1 MVMKYAAGGVAWI
14 CGVWSLL
21 AAEQV
26 WLDAGPDNVWSVSA
40 LNWDAG
46 AGWVNGNTARFTG
59 EGGTQAGETVDVSGA
74 LTVAGMAFETNG
86 YVIADADADG
96 TLTLAGGTPQ
106 IAVTQAKATA
116 AIQEVIAGNGGFTK
130 VGDGILR
137 LTAANAYSGTTTV
150 QAGTLQLSPNLLAV
164 LGATGAGNDT
174 VVGAGATLDFNG
186 AYVGSST
193 LERFS
198 IQGNG
203 VDGKGVLVNTGSGH
217 VNKNLEEVI
226 LQDNAMIG
234 GPNRIDVK
242 KLTGNGKTLTK
253 AGGHQLCL
261 REVVNTEIVI
271 NEGSY
276 TLLSDWRA
284 LGGNT
289 AGDTTVNGGT
299 LYGYGTMSVPERI
312 VFNGGA
318 LSEGGG
324 GTNTLT
330 LTGRITMHNR
340 ITVSPGSM
348 MTIELAGLVD
358 GSGGFAQSASGY
370 TILSCDTNTYS
381 GATVISGGNLWV
393 GRPGSSS
400 GLWGSGDLTNSSS
413 VYFYSGRFGAG
424 RIMNSGSLYFDRP
437 GSYGMS
443 NHVSGTGTSR
453 VRCKSEPVFSGNLF
467 SNGYVRVIDGVLTL
481 TNGAG
486 IVATGELTLAD
497 PQAGNYTNTVVDF
510 PVTGIVNITQGTWIN
525 AHHIVIGNPAAS
537 GYGQMLVGVINQYGG
552 QVSTYGATAE
562 SNGIRIAHYPTALGT
577 YNMKGG
583 TLTVDGGWDLCV
595 ATDGTGWVHQTGGEI
610 FASRVMLNERTDTS
624 RSFGRLTVS
633 GGVLNIGL
641 TNGISNVEQDGIAA
655 DGPALYLVEF
665 GGAGGV
671 VRAQTNFAT
680 SVKATL
686 YGVGTGAITF
696 DTQAWGVTLS
706 GNLTGDGGLNKTGTG
721 TLTLSGNN
729 TYAGPTRVLEGRL
742 VRGAYAAL
750 PDMGEVLFGVMPDDA
765 GGRLHADGDLALE
778 GLVVGVADPEALDKS
793 KHYTIAT
800 WGGGLTSGFSG
811 SVLPAPWYVHADW
824 ANKRL
829 ELRANR
835 GTVLWLR

>member
-1 MVMKYAAGGVAWI
+1 
-14 CGVWSLL
+14 
-21 AAEQV
+21 
-26 WLDAGPDNVWSVSA
+26 
-40 LNWDAG
+40 
-46 AGWVNGNTARFTG
+46 
-59 EGGTQAGETVDVSGA
+59 
-74 LTVAGMAFETNG
+74 
-86 YVIADADADG
+86 
-96 TLTLAGGTPQ
+96 
-106 IAVTQAKATA
+106 
-116 AIQEVIAGNGGFTK
+116 
-130 VGDGILR
+130 
-137 LTAANAYSGTTTV
+137 
-150 QAGTLQLSPNLLAV
+150 
-164 LGATGAGNDT
+164 
-174 VVGAGATLDFNG
+174 
-186 AYVGSST
+186 
-193 LERFS
+193 
-198 IQGNG
+198 
-203 VDGKGVLVNTGSGH
+203 
-217 VNKNLEEVI
+217 
-226 LQDNAMIG
+226 
-234 GPNRIDVK
+234 
-242 KLTGNGKTLTK
+242 
-253 AGGHQLCL
+253 
-261 REVVNTEIVI
+261 
-271 NEGSY
+271 
-276 TLLSDWRA
+276 
-284 LGGNT
+284 
-289 AGDTTVNGGT
+289 
-299 LYGYGTMSVPERI
+299 
-312 VFNGGA
+312 
-318 LSEGGG
+318 
-324 GTNTLT
+324 
-330 LTGRITMHNR
+330 MHNR

-686 YGVGTGAITF
+686 YGVGTAAITF

-721 TLTLSGNN
+721 HADALGQQHVCRADARA
-729 TYAGPTRVLEGRL
+729 AGLARARRL
-742 VRGAYAAL
+742 CRAAGHGRGAL
-750 PDMGEVLFGVMPDDA
+750 RRDA
-765 GGRLHADGDLALE
+765 GRRGRAAACGRRSRARRSGGRRCGSRGAGQVQALHDRHMGRRVDL
-778 GLVVGVADPEALDKS
+778 GLQRLGPAGAVVCPC
-793 KHYTIAT
+793 
-800 WGGGLTSGFSG
+800 GLGEQAS
-811 SVLPAPWYVHADW
+811 
-824 ANKRL
+824 
-829 ELRANR
+829 
-835 GTVLWLR
+835 